1 MKTRKWKKNLLTFV
15 LIGALL
21 GVQVMELVAYAAETG
36 TDALEPS
43 VVCSNYSQLYSA
55 IIQAQDGDVIGIN
68 DTIIVGG
75 NVNNV
80 LGDTDKHVTIVRMN
94 QLAVL
99 YLSHSG
105 TFTIQNITF
114 DGNGIDSG
122 NNMILV
128 NNSCIMNDV
137 TVQNCSMSLYY
148 GAAVQVL
155 GGTTTMNRCTFKNN
169 IANEGGH
176 IAVMND
182 SVLNMTECILTEG
195 QAGQNGGAIYYNS
208 SAAQY
213 GEISSS
219 VIHANSAGSSG
230 GGIYV
235 ASGNLVLNSSVKLY
249 GNTAPKGE
257 DMTSLVTGQGCY
269 SGSLEEWN
277 ILFAEDNIRVN
288 GLEMTQDPDTA
299 TKYYKLYYEEIVQE
313 QPGDSEDPDDT
324 GDDTTDPT
332 TPGEGDSTDEPST
345 EPDEDTTDPSVPGED
360 EGDDNQEDTTQPGD
374 SDQDSTED
382 PDAGDSD
389 DSGQAGTEGG
399 GNTDNSS
406 NNGNTTNTTEN
417 SGNTTN
423 TDNSS
428 NDTTVDNSSNDVVTD
443 NSDHSST
450 DNSQTDNSQT
460 TTDNSDHSTT
470 TNTSDNS
477 SHDTNTTTTN
487 NSSDNSSKTTT
498 TDNSQR
504 SEDNSSVVT
513 TYNYYQNPENQS
525 QVQQGQ
531 QMQPIVVNNY
541 IQPSQEG
548 QQVEEADDPSNNI
561 KIDAEGVDVVFEMV
575 DGVYS
580 ISIKAANEPQAVQT
594 VQDAVVPASNQAAEP
609 AFNVNWYEIIKIG
622 LLVAILVNVMWKP
635 RQNSPA

>member
-1 MKTRKWKKNLLTFV
+1 MKTRKWKKTLLTFV

-21 GVQVMELVAYAAETG
+21 GVQVMEMVAFAAET
-36 TDALEPS
+36 DVLEPS
-43 VVCSNYSQLYSA
+43 VVCSNMSQLYSA
-55 IIQAQDGDVIGIN
+55 IIQANDGDVIGI
-68 DTIIVGG
+68 DKTIHG
-75 NVNNV
+75 NSSIDFV
-80 LGDTDKHVTIVRMN
+80 LGDVDKHVTIVRMN
-94 QLAVL
+94 ADA
-99 YLSHSG
+99 YLKIN
-105 TFTIQNITF
+105 TTANFTVQNITF
-114 DGNGIDSG
+114 DGNGITANYPMVMVYSKCTFD
-122 NNMILV
+122 
-128 NNSCIMNDV
+128 DV
-137 TVQNCSMSLYY
+137 TIENCMTSAD
-148 GAAVQVL
+148 GGAVQIYL
-155 GGTTTMNRCTFKNN
+155 GNVTMNQCTFKNN
-169 IANEGGH
+169 KGNNGGH
-176 IAVMND
+176 IAVFNG
-182 SVLNMTECILTEG
+182 SVLNMTECTLTEG

-219 VIHANSAGSSG
+219 VIHANSAGASG

-235 ASGNLVLNSSVKLY
+235 ASGSLIVNPSAKLY
-249 GNTAPKGE
+249 GNIASQGA
-257 DMTSLVTGQGCY
+257 DMTILITG
-269 SGSLEEWN
+269 SGRYTDNLETLNLLFTDEN
-277 ILFAEDNIRVN
+277 IKVN
-288 GLEMTQDPDTA
+288 GWEMTQDPDTA
-299 TKYYKLYYEEIVQE
+299 SKYYKLNYEEIIQE
-313 QPGDSEDPDDT
+313 QPGDSEDT
-324 GDDTTDPT
+324 GDDTTE
-332 TPGEGDSTDEPST
+332 PGTG
-345 EPDEDTTDPSVPGED
+345 EDITDPSVPGED
-360 EGDDNQEDTTQPGD
+360 EGDNQEDTTQPGD

-382 PDAGDSD
+382 PDAGDSN
-389 DSGQAGTEGG
+389 DSGQTGTEGG

-470 TNTSDNS
+470 TNTSDSS
-477 SHDTNTTTTN
+477 SHDTITTN

-525 QVQQGQ
+525 KVQQGQ

-561 KIDAEGVDVVFEMV
+561 KIDAEGVDVVFEVV

>member
-1 MKTRKWKKNLLTFV
+1 M
-15 LIGALL
+15 
-21 GVQVMELVAYAAETG
+21 
-36 TDALEPS
+36 
-43 VVCSNYSQLYSA
+43 
-55 IIQAQDGDVIGIN
+55 
-68 DTIIVGG
+68 
-75 NVNNV
+75 NNV

-122 NNMILV
+122 NNMIMV

-155 GGTTTMNRCTFKNN
+155 GGTTTMNRCIFKNN

-235 ASGNLVLNSSVKLY
+235 ASGNLIVNPTSKLY
-249 GNTAPKGE
+249 GNTAPTGE
-257 DMTSLVTGQGCY
+257 DMTALVTGQGSY
-269 SGSLEEWN
+269 TDNLETLN
-277 ILFAEDNIRVN
+277 ALFAEDNIQVN
-288 GLEMTQDPDTA
+288 AWEMTQDPNTA
-299 TKYYKLYYEEIVQE
+299 TKYYKLNYEEIVQE

-324 GDDTTDPT
+324 GDDTTDTSDPT

-345 EPDEDTTDPSVPGED
+345 DTEDTGTDEEPSTPTEPSVPDDG
-360 EGDDNQEDTTQPGD
+360 GDDNQEDTTQPGD

-460 TTDNSDHSTT
+460 TTDNSDHSTI
-470 TNTSDNS
+470 TNTSDSS

-548 QQVEEADDPSNNI
+548 QQVEEVDDPSNNI

-594 VQDAVVPASNQAAEP
+594 VQDAVVPASNQVAEP

>member
-1 MKTRKWKKNLLTFV
+1 MKTRKWKKTLLTFV

-21 GVQVMELVAYAAETG
+21 GVQVMEMVAFAAETG

-122 NNMILV
+122 NNMIMV

-148 GAAVQVL
+148 GAAVQVS

-182 SVLNMTECILTEG
+182 SVLNMTECTMTEG

-235 ASGNLVLNSSVKLY
+235 ASGNLIVNPTSKLY
-249 GNTAPKGE
+249 GNTAPTGE
-257 DMTSLVTGQGCY
+257 DMTALVTGQGSY
-269 SGSLEEWN
+269 TDNLETLN
-277 ILFAEDNIRVN
+277 ALFAEDNIQVN
-288 GLEMTQDPDTA
+288 AWEMTQDPDTA
-299 TKYYKLYYEEIVQE
+299 TKYYKLNYEEIIYE
-313 QPGDSEDPDDT
+313 QPGDSEDT
-324 GDDTTDPT
+324 GDDTTDTSDQT
-332 TPGEGDSTDEPST
+332 TPGEGDSTDEPSDPGT
-345 EPDEDTTDPSVPGED
+345 GEDTTDPSVPGED

-382 PDAGDSD
+382 PAAPDAGDSEQ
-389 DSGQAGTEGG
+389 DSTDNG

-428 NDTTVDNSSNDVVTD
+428 NDNTTVDNSSNDVVTD

-460 TTDNSDHSTT
+460 TIDNSDHSTT

-525 QVQQGQ
+525 QVQSGQ

-561 KIDAEGVDVVFEMV
+561 KIDAEGVDVVFEVV

-594 VQDAVVPASNQAAEP
+594 AVVPASNQATEP
-609 AFNVNWYEIIKIG
+609 ASSVNWYEIIKIG
-622 LLVAILVNVMWKP
+622 LLLAILVNVLWKP

>member
-1 MKTRKWKKNLLTFV
+1 MKEGCFDMKTRKWKKTLLTFV

-21 GVQVMELVAYAAETG
+21 GVQVMEMVAFAAETG

-43 VVCSNYSQLYSA
+43 VVCSNMSQLYSA
-55 IIQAQDGDVIGIN
+55 IIQANDGDVIGI
-68 DTIIVGG
+68 DKIIHG
-75 NVNNV
+75 NSSIDFA
-80 LGDTDKHVTIVRMN
+80 LGDVDKHITIVRMN
-94 QLAVL
+94 ADA
-99 YLSHSG
+99 YLKIN
-105 TFTIQNITF
+105 TTANFTVQNITF
-114 DGNGIDSG
+114 DGNGITANYPMVMVYSK
-122 NNMILV
+122 
-128 NNSCIMNDV
+128 CIFDDV
-137 TVQNCSMSLYY
+137 TIQNCMTSAD
-148 GAAVQVL
+148 GGAVQIYL
-155 GGTTTMNRCTFKNN
+155 GNVTMNQCTFKNN
-169 IANEGGH
+169 KGNNGGH
-176 IAVMND
+176 IAVFNG

-235 ASGNLVLNSSVKLY
+235 ASGNLIVNPTSKLY
-249 GNTAPKGE
+249 GNTAPTGE
-257 DMTSLVTGQGCY
+257 DMTALVTGQGSY
-269 SGSLEEWN
+269 TDNLETLN
-277 ILFAEDNIRVN
+277 ALFAEDNIQVN
-288 GLEMTQDPDTA
+288 AWEMTQDPDTA
-299 TKYYKLYYEEIVQE
+299 TKYYKLNYEEIIQE
-313 QPGDSEDPDDT
+313 QPGDSEDT
-324 GDDTTDPT
+324 GEDTTEPSDPT

-345 EPDEDTTDPSVPGED
+345 DPD
-360 EGDDNQEDTTQPGD
+360 D

-382 PDAGDSD
+382 PADPDAGDSD
-389 DSGQAGTEGG
+389 DAGQDSTDGG

-470 TNTSDNS
+470 TNTSDSS

-561 KIDAEGVDVVFEMV
+561 KIDAEGVDVVFEVV

-580 ISIKAANEPQAVQT
+580 ISIKAVQEEPQVVQT
-594 VQDAVVPASNQAAEP
+594 VQDAVVPTSSQAAEP
-609 AFNVNWYEIIKIG
+609 AFNVNWYEVIKIG

>member
-1 MKTRKWKKNLLTFV
+1 MKTRKWKKTLLTFV

-21 GVQVMELVAYAAETG
+21 GVQVMEMVAFAAETG

-122 NNMILV
+122 NNMIMV

-235 ASGNLVLNSSVKLY
+235 ASGNLIVNPTSKLY
-249 GNTAPKGE
+249 GNTAPTGE
-257 DMTSLVTGQGCY
+257 DMTALVTGQGSY
-269 SGSLEEWN
+269 TDNLETLN
-277 ILFAEDNIRVN
+277 ALFAEDNIQVN
-288 GLEMTQDPDTA
+288 AWEMIQDPDTA
-299 TKYYKLYYEEIVQE
+299 TKYYKLNYEEIVQE

-324 GDDTTDPT
+324 
-332 TPGEGDSTDEPST
+332 
-345 EPDEDTTDPSVPGED
+345 
-360 EGDDNQEDTTQPGD
+360 
-374 SDQDSTED
+374 
-382 PDAGDSD
+382 GDSD

-428 NDTTVDNSSNDVVTD
+428 NDTTVDNSSNDVVND

-460 TTDNSDHSTT
+460 TTDNSDQSTI
-470 TNTSDNS
+470 TNTSDSS

-541 IQPSQEG
+541 IQPSQEE

-561 KIDAEGVDVVFEMV
+561 KIDAEGVDVVFEVV

-580 ISIKAANEPQAVQT
+580 ISIKAAQEEPQVVQT
-594 VQDAVVPASNQAAEP
+594 VQDVVVPASSQAAEP
-609 AFNVNWYEIIKIG
+609 ASSVNWYEIIKIG
-622 LLVAILVNVMWKP
+622 LLAAILVNVLWKP

>member
-1 MKTRKWKKNLLTFV
+1 
-15 LIGALL
+15 
-21 GVQVMELVAYAAETG
+21 
-36 TDALEPS
+36 
-43 VVCSNYSQLYSA
+43 
-55 IIQAQDGDVIGIN
+55 
-68 DTIIVGG
+68 
-75 NVNNV
+75 
-80 LGDTDKHVTIVRMN
+80 
-94 QLAVL
+94 
-99 YLSHSG
+99 
-105 TFTIQNITF
+105 
-114 DGNGIDSG
+114 
-122 NNMILV
+122 
-128 NNSCIMNDV
+128 
-137 TVQNCSMSLYY
+137 MSLYY
-148 GAAVQVL
+148 GAAVQVS

-182 SVLNMTECILTEG
+182 SVLNMTECTMTEG

-235 ASGNLVLNSSVKLY
+235 ASGNLIVNPTSKLY
-249 GNTAPKGE
+249 GNTAPTGE
-257 DMTSLVTGQGCY
+257 DMTALVTGQGSY
-269 SGSLEEWN
+269 TDNLETLN
-277 ILFAEDNIRVN
+277 ALFAEDNIQVN
-288 GLEMTQDPDTA
+288 AWEMTQDPDTA
-299 TKYYKLYYEEIVQE
+299 TKYYKLNYEEIIYE
-313 QPGDSEDPDDT
+313 QPGDSEDT
-324 GDDTTDPT
+324 GDDTTDTSDQT
-332 TPGEGDSTDEPST
+332 TPGEGDSTDEPSDPGT
-345 EPDEDTTDPSVPGED
+345 GEDTTDPSVPGED

-382 PDAGDSD
+382 PAAPDAGDSEQ
-389 DSGQAGTEGG
+389 DSTDNG

-428 NDTTVDNSSNDVVTD
+428 NDNTTVDNSSNDVVTD

-460 TTDNSDHSTT
+460 TIDNSDHSTT

-525 QVQQGQ
+525 QVQSGQ

-561 KIDAEGVDVVFEMV
+561 KIDAEGVDVVFEVV

-594 VQDAVVPASNQAAEP
+594 AVVPASNQATEP
-609 AFNVNWYEIIKIG
+609 ASSVNWYEIIKIG
-622 LLVAILVNVMWKP
+622 LLLAILVNVLWKP

>member
-1 MKTRKWKKNLLTFV
+1 MKTRKWKKTLLTFV

-21 GVQVMELVAYAAETG
+21 GVQVMEMVAFAAETG

-43 VVCSNYSQLYSA
+43 VVCSNMSQLYSA
-55 IIQAQDGDVIGIN
+55 IIQANDGDVIGI
-68 DTIIVGG
+68 DKIIHG
-75 NVNNV
+75 NSSIDFA
-80 LGDTDKHVTIVRMN
+80 LGDIDKHVTIVRMN
-94 QLAVL
+94 ADA
-99 YLSHSG
+99 YLKIN
-105 TFTIQNITF
+105 TTANFTVQNITF
-114 DGNGIDSG
+114 DGNGITANYPMVMVYSKCTFD
-122 NNMILV
+122 
-128 NNSCIMNDV
+128 DV
-137 TVQNCSMSLYY
+137 TIQNCITCAD
-148 GAAVQVL
+148 GGAVQIYL
-155 GGTTTMNRCTFKNN
+155 GNVSMNQCTFKNN
-169 IANEGGH
+169 KGNNGGH
-176 IAVMND
+176 IAVFNG
-182 SVLNMTECILTEG
+182 SVLNMTECTLTEG

-235 ASGNLVLNSSVKLY
+235 ATGNLVLNSSVKLY

-257 DMTSLVTGQGCY
+257 DMTVLITG
-269 SGSLEEWN
+269 SGRYTDNLETLN
-277 ILFAEDNIRVN
+277 LLFADENIKVN
-288 GLEMTQDPDTA
+288 GWEMTQDPDTA

-313 QPGDSEDPDDT
+313 QPGDSEDT
-324 GDDTTDPT
+324 GDDTT
-332 TPGEGDSTDEPST
+332 EPSDPGT
-345 EPDEDTTDPSVPGED
+345 GEDITDPSVPGED
-360 EGDDNQEDTTQPGD
+360 EGDNQEDTTQPGD

-470 TNTSDNS
+470 TNTSDSS
-477 SHDTNTTTTN
+477 SHDTITTN
-487 NSSDNSSKTTT
+487 NSSDNSNKTTT

-513 TYNYYQNPENQS
+513 TYNYYQNPENTS
-525 QVQQGQ
+525 QVQSGQ

-541 IQPSQEG
+541 IQPSKEG

-561 KIDAEGVDVVFEMV
+561 KIDAEGVDVVFEVV

-580 ISIKAANEPQAVQT
+580 ISIKAAKEPQVVQT
-594 VQDAVVPASNQAAEP
+594 VQDAVVPASSQEKEP
-609 AFNVNWYEIIKIG
+609 ASSVNWYEIIKIG

>member
-1 MKTRKWKKNLLTFV
+1 
-15 LIGALL
+15 
-21 GVQVMELVAYAAETG
+21 
-36 TDALEPS
+36 
-43 VVCSNYSQLYSA
+43 
-55 IIQAQDGDVIGIN
+55 
-68 DTIIVGG
+68 
-75 NVNNV
+75 
-80 LGDTDKHVTIVRMN
+80 
-94 QLAVL
+94 
-99 YLSHSG
+99 
-105 TFTIQNITF
+105 
-114 DGNGIDSG
+114 
-122 NNMILV
+122 
-128 NNSCIMNDV
+128 MNDV

-182 SVLNMTECILTEG
+182 SVLNMTECTMTEG
-195 QAGQNGGAIYYNS
+195 KASQNGGAIYYNS
-208 SAAQY
+208 SATQY

-235 ASGNLVLNSSVKLY
+235 ASGNLIVNPTSKLY
-249 GNTAPKGE
+249 GNTAPTGE
-257 DMTSLVTGQGCY
+257 DMTALVTGQGSY
-269 SGSLEEWN
+269 TDNLETLN
-277 ILFAEDNIRVN
+277 ALFAEDNIRVI
-288 GLEMTQDPDTA
+288 GLDWTQDPDTA

-313 QPGDSEDPDDT
+313 DPSDTEDT
-324 GDDTTDPT
+324 GDDTTE
-332 TPGEGDSTDEPST
+332 PGTDEPST
-345 EPDEDTTDPSVPGED
+345 DTEDTGTDEEPSTPTEPSVPD
-360 EGDDNQEDTTQPGD
+360 DGDDGDQEEPTAPSQPGD
-374 SDQDSTED
+374 SDQDSTKD
-382 PDAGDSD
+382 PDAGDSEQ
-389 DSGQAGTEGG
+389 DSTDNG

-428 NDTTVDNSSNDVVTD
+428 NDNTTVDNSSNDVVTD
-443 NSDHSST
+443 NSDHSSI

-541 IQPSQEG
+541 IQQPSQEG

-580 ISIKAANEPQAVQT
+580 ISIKAVNEPQAVQT

>member
-1 MKTRKWKKNLLTFV
+1 
-15 LIGALL
+15 
-21 GVQVMELVAYAAETG
+21 
-36 TDALEPS
+36 
-43 VVCSNYSQLYSA
+43 
-55 IIQAQDGDVIGIN
+55 
-68 DTIIVGG
+68 
-75 NVNNV
+75 
-80 LGDTDKHVTIVRMN
+80 
-94 QLAVL
+94 
-99 YLSHSG
+99 
-105 TFTIQNITF
+105 
-114 DGNGIDSG
+114 
-122 NNMILV
+122 
-128 NNSCIMNDV
+128 
-137 TVQNCSMSLYY
+137 
-148 GAAVQVL
+148 
-155 GGTTTMNRCTFKNN
+155 MNRCTFKNN

-235 ASGNLVLNSSVKLY
+235 ASGNLIVNPTSKLY
-249 GNTAPKGE
+249 GNTAPTGE
-257 DMTSLVTGQGCY
+257 DMTALVTGQGSY
-269 SGSLEEWN
+269 TDNLETLN
-277 ILFAEDNIRVN
+277 ALFAEDNIQVN
-288 GLEMTQDPDTA
+288 AWEMTQDPDTA
-299 TKYYKLYYEEIVQE
+299 TKYYKLNYEEIVQE

-324 GDDTTDPT
+324 GDDTTE
-332 TPGEGDSTDEPST
+332 PGTDEPST
-345 EPDEDTTDPSVPGED
+345 EPTEPDTGED

-382 PDAGDSD
+382 PADPDAGDSEQ
-389 DSGQAGTEGG
+389 DSTDNG

-460 TTDNSDHSTT
+460 TTDNSNNSTT
-470 TNTSDNS
+470 TNTSDSS

-561 KIDAEGVDVVFEMV
+561 KIDAEGVDVVFEVV

-609 AFNVNWYEIIKIG
+609 ASSVNWYEIINIG
-622 LLVAILVNVMWKP
+622 LLAAILVNVLWKP